1 MLLAACAAAM
11 TLLAGCV
18 LPAAPAQLPPYRGVG
33 VQPGDDVVF
42 DATADAV
49 LISISSQGG
58 IGDAVIERLGSP
70 PARLILRMQLKGLEE
85 LRLSWREAELA
96 IHVSS
101 IDGNVRQE
109 LALSAGRPEIIDETH
124 PYFAPVRIVA
134 GSRAIPL
141 QGGYFEIEA
150 PLALL
155 QDAPERFTV
164 RWIDFYR

>member
-18 LPAAPAQLPPYRGVG
+18 LPAAPAQLPAYRGVG
-33 VQPGDDVVF
+33 VQAGDAITVE
-42 DATADAV
+42 ATADGAA
-49 LISISSQGG
+49 ISISSQGG

-85 LRLSWREAELA
+85 LCLSWREAELA

-101 IDGNVRQE
+101 IDGSVRQE
-109 LALSAGRPEIIDETH
+109 LVLSGGQPESIDEDH
-124 PYFAPVRIVA
+124 PYWAPFRIVA
-134 GSRAIPL
+134 GDPAIPL
-141 QGGYFEIEA
+141 QDGYFEIQA

>member
-1 MLLAACAAAM
+1 MLLAACAAAL

-18 LPAAPAQLPPYRGVG
+18 LPAAPAQLPAYRGVG
-33 VQPGDDVVF
+33 VQAGDDITF
-42 DATADAV
+42 EATADGAA
-49 LISISSQGG
+49 ISISSQGG

-101 IDGNVRQE
+101 IDGSVRQE

-134 GSRAIPL
+134 DNPAIPL
-141 QGGYFEIEA
+141 QDGHFEIEA